1 VSARP
6 TAIESLLP
14 DGEIERI
21 PVAPARPWPAPEETR
36 MHESSETQPAEPG
49 EMVIGWRVDIDRVSI
64 DVVRERPRLL
74 ARDADAAGEGGAP

>member
-1 VSARP
+1 
-6 TAIESLLP
+6 
-14 DGEIERI
+14 
-21 PVAPARPWPAPEETR
+21 